1 MSTVATDPA
10 ATRRR
15 SLALPQ
21 ASAGLTVGILLLIL
35 VVLVAL
41 FGVAISGHQPNA
53 IDGDAALSGPSADH
67 WLGAD
72 NFGRDEFARVA
83 SAYRISLVV
92 AVGSVALAVLIG
104 VPLGLAAGHF
114 GSTVDNVIMR
124 PLDLLMA
131 FPVVLLAVTVTAIA
145 GTGIGVLLLAI
156 GIVYVPIIART
167 MRAAALATSAQTYV
181 EAARSRGASPWR
193 LLTRHVLPNSA
204 GPVIVQASLLTG
216 LAIILEA
223 ALSFVGLGVRPPTA
237 SLGLMLAD
245 GRDFM
250 ANSVW
255 VVAAPGLALVVL
267 VLAFTL
273 IGDGLNDRLDPRGR
287 ARIR

>member
-1 MSTVATDPA
+1 MSTVAADA
-10 ATRRR
+10 RRR
-15 SLALPQ
+15 GRGLSLRSGSP
-21 ASAGLTVGILLLIL
+21 GLTIGFALLAL
-35 VVLVAL
+35 VVLIAVVGPLIAAH
-41 FGVAISGHQPNA
+41 GPNE
-53 IDGDAALSGPSADH
+53 IDGSASLSGPTGSH

-83 SAYRISLVV
+83 AAYRISLVV
-92 AVGSVALAVLIG
+92 AVGSVALALLIG
-104 VPLGLAAGHF
+104 VPLGLAAGYF
-114 GSTVDNVIMR
+114 GSLVDNVIMR

-145 GTGIGVLLLAI
+145 GSGIGVLLLAI
-156 GIVYVPIIART
+156 GVVYVPIVART

-193 LLTRHVLPNSA
+193 VLTRHVLPNSA

-250 ANSVW
+250 ANSAW
-255 VVAAPGLALVVL
+255 VVAAPGVGLVVL

-287 ARIR
+287 ARVR

>member
-1 MSTVATDPA
+1 MSTMVADA
-10 ATRRR
+10 RRR
-15 SLALPQ
+15 GRRLSLGTGSP
-21 ASAGLTVGILLLIL
+21 GLTLGFALLAL
-35 VVLVAL
+35 VVLIAVIGPLVAAH
-41 FGVAISGHQPNA
+41 GPNE
-53 IDGDAALSGPSADH
+53 IDGSAALSGPTGSH

-83 SAYRISLVV
+83 AAYRISLVV
-92 AVGSVALAVLIG
+92 AVGSVALALLIG
-104 VPLGLAAGHF
+104 VPLGLAAGYF
-114 GSTVDNVIMR
+114 GSFVDNVIMR

-145 GTGIGVLLLAI
+145 GSGIGVLLLAI
-156 GIVYVPIIART
+156 GVVYVPIVART

-193 LLTRHVLPNSA
+193 VLTRHVLPNSA

-250 ANSVW
+250 ANSAW
-255 VVAAPGLALVVL
+255 VVAAPGVGLVVL

-287 ARIR
+287 ARVR